1 MLAVGINVIVLSLNP
16 SLAKAGNRLA
26 TSANEDDKNNL
37 TPYCHDGNILS
48 YCLIKSIKGEHS
60 MKNKNYNGLSDVHL
74 FVPDSMADWEPA
86 FAIAHINRPAPGI
99 ASKYNVKTVGIDRKM
114 IRSMGGIT
122 IQPDM
127 SLDELMPGKSSMLIL
142 PGSEL
147 WGDTITDPALTK
159 AQDFVDSGVPIAA
172 ICGATFG
179 LARVG
184 LLDDRR
190 HTSNDPNWLASSG
203 YRGIANYVQEPTVED
218 GGIITASVTA
228 SLEFAKLILGRLE
241 IFSLNTLNA
250 WYNLYKTGNPKYY
263 FEFME
268 ALSHEEAK

>member
-1 MLAVGINVIVLSLNP
+1 M
-16 SLAKAGNRLA
+16 
-26 TSANEDDKNNL
+26 
-37 TPYCHDGNILS
+37 
-48 YCLIKSIKGEHS
+48 KSE
-60 MKNKNYNGLSDVHL
+60 NYNGLGDVHL
-74 FVPDSMADWEPA
+74 FVLDSMADWEPA
-86 FAIAHINRPAPGI
+86 FAIAHVNRPAPGM
-99 ASKYNVKTVGIDRKM
+99 ASKYSVKTVGTDRKM

-127 SLDELMPGKSSMLIL
+127 SLDELIPEKSSMLIL

-147 WGDTITDPALTK
+147 WADTITDSALVK

-203 YRGIANYVQEPTVED
+203 YRGMANFVQGPAVDD

-228 SLEFAKLILGRLE
+228 SLEFAKLILGRLGV
-241 IFSLNTLNA
+241 FSLNTLDA
-250 WYNLYKTGNPKYY
+250 WYNLYKTGNPKHY